1 MVALVCVCKSI
12 NTCDWIPLGLSLFQS
27 DCHTGDTSCGT
38 CKSAS
43 CSTFRSSTSL
53 HCIERP
59 WQHVCCSLHTRCC
72 MASQTLINKH
82 IFHLTS
88 SAKQNFLGLYAV
100 LTFMIQQYKPSPD
113 AATWWIPLRNKHN
126 CPDSTIFTTFL
137 AKNTWQDPSTIA
149 RDQPNSREK
158 MRDLT
163 IEFLKCAKFHGKFTE
178 GVWKIHWKFMGPTA
192 VISRCYV
199 NAN

>member
-59 WQHVCCSLHTRCC
+59 WQHACCSLHTRCC

-158 MRDLT
+158 NARSHDRVFKMCQISR
-163 IEFLKCAKFHGKFTE
+163 
-178 GVWKIHWKFMGPTA
+178 KIHGRSLKNSLKIHGPH
-192 VISRCYV
+192 SRYFEVLC
-199 NAN
+199 